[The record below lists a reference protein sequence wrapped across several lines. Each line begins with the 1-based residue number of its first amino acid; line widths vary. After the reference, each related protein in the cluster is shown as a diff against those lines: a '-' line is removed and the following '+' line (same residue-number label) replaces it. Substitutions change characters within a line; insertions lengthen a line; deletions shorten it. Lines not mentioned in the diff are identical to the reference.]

1 MVFREG
7 ILRKTPN
14 RHPNALTACVG
25 VGCGIINAIVLIDC
39 VPSEIVIRNT
49 SRSIVDQV
57 IHRNLTVLST
67 LTSSSLISG
76 KPSFYMSSYDFESR
90 REFLLE
96 SVRSQL
102 LIRYCIAQYDVKILF
117 NLMLTT
123 YLYCFSNNCI
133 ACVILSSD
141 NPKFNNI
148 ASSLHQLSQITQHQ
162 LPHKTESL

>member
-1 MVFREG
+1 MVFRED

-49 SRSIVDQV
+49 SRSIVDQI

-76 KPSFYMSSYDFESR
+76 KPSTCHFESR

-102 LIRYCIAQYDVKILF
+102 LILYCIAQYDVKILF

-123 YLYCFSNNCI
+123 CLDCFSNNCI
-133 ACVILSSD
+133 AYVILSSD